1 MKQLNRRR
9 RKPRDLCESLIVD
22 NLELMEE
29 RTKGVN
35 GRPMNSEEAQWL
47 VNTYKALTEARVSD
61 AEADAIGALT
71 IKELTAMDAM
81 AIEVREIN
89 VDATGNDAPALPGV
103 SRERGQPPGS
113 DPATALDQG
122 LAPAPDETARTA

>member
-1 MKQLNRRR
+1 MRQIQKRR

-29 RTKGVN
+29 RTKV
-35 GRPMNSEEAQWL
+35 RPMNSEEAQWL

-71 IKELTAMDAM
+71 IKELTAMDQM
-81 AIEVREIN
+81 AIEVRE
-89 VDATGNDAPALPGV
+89 VDVDPVRDDAAALPGV
-103 SRERGQPPGS
+103 SRERGESPGGDPP
-113 DPATALDQG
+113 AALDQG
-122 LAPAPDETARTA
+122 LAPAPDETARSA

>member
-1 MKQLNRRR
+1 MERRTQG
-9 RKPRDLCESLIVD
+9 E
-22 NLELMEE
+22 
-29 RTKGVN
+29 N

-71 IKELTAMDAM
+71 IRELTAMDQM
-81 AIEVREIN
+81 AIEVREID
-89 VDATGNDAPALPGV
+89 VDPARDDAAALPGV
-103 SRERGQPPGS
+103 SRERGEPPVG

-122 LAPAPDETARTA
+122 LAPAPDETARSA

>member
-1 MKQLNRRR
+1 MRQIHKRR
-9 RKPRDLCESLIVD
+9 RKPRDLCESLIID

-29 RTKGVN
+29 RTQGVN

-71 IKELTAMDAM
+71 IRELTAMDQM
-81 AIEVREIN
+81 AIEVREID
-89 VDATGNDAPALPGV
+89 VDPARDDAAALPGI
-103 SRERGQPPGS
+103 SRERRESPGS

-122 LAPAPDETARTA
+122 LAPTPDETARPA